1 MCADH
6 CAVCSC
12 PSQYYEEVS
21 VSIDSDDYFGTMLAG
36 TWAHIKKKTPNGA
49 TEPVVKFTNKKDV
62 ELLEALLRKQMF
74 SKVCATCARR
84 DGAAGR
90 RCGCVSVGL
99 AARCGGRVRGMAPR
113 RRGGREGRQGG
124 LCIGRG
130 MGLVEGTLWG
140 VTGA

>member
-74 SKVCATCARR
+74 SKVCATCVRR

-99 AARCGGRVRGMAPR
+99 GV
-113 RRGGREGRQGG
+113 G
-124 LCIGRG
+124 L
-130 MGLVEGTLWG
+130 
-140 VTGA
+140 